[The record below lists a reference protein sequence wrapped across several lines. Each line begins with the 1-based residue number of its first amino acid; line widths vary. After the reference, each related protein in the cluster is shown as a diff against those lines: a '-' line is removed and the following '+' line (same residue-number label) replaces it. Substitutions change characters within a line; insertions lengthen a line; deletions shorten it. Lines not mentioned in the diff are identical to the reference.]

1 MSSKAQDGAIRVFVS
16 SYSASRRAQLE
27 NIVRKNKTT
36 MLVGSSYS
44 LTALT
49 RQLREFQPDI
59 LLAEINHA
67 DSLSIVR
74 PPTLDEESPSV
85 STVALIE
92 DPDIAWVVRALRN
105 GLKSILSRNASDEE
119 IITAIR
125 AAFSGSI
132 MLEPDIVEKILERV
146 PDSGSFSSG
155 QLIEELTA
163 REIEVL
169 GMLADGLANKA
180 IAAQLGISEHTVKFH
195 ISSVLSKMGAATRTE
210 AVTRGIRNGLIVI

>member
-1 MSSKAQDGAIRVFVS
+1 MSSKARDGAIRVFVS
-16 SYSASRRAQLE
+16 SYAASRRAQLE

-59 LLAEINHA
+59 LLAEISHA
-67 DSLSIVR
+67 DSLSIIR
-74 PPTLDEESPSV
+74 TPTLDEESPSV

-146 PDSGSFSSG
+146 PDSGSFSSC

-210 AVTRGIRNGLIVI
+210 AVTQGIRNGLIVI

>member
-1 MSSKAQDGAIRVFVS
+1 MSSKARDGAIRVFVS

-59 LLAEINHA
+59 LLAEISHA

-74 PPTLDEESPSV
+74 APTLDEESPSV

-210 AVTRGIRNGLIVI
+210 AVTQGIRNGLIVI

>member
-1 MSSKAQDGAIRVFVS
+1 MSSKARDGAIRVFVS
-16 SYSASRRAQLE
+16 SYAASRRAQLE

-59 LLAEINHA
+59 LLAEISHA
-67 DSLSIVR
+67 DSLSIIR
-74 PPTLDEESPSV
+74 TPTLDEESPSV

-210 AVTRGIRNGLIVI
+210 AVTQGIRNGLIVI

>member
-1 MSSKAQDGAIRVFVS
+1 MSSKSRDGAIRGFVS
-16 SYSASRRAQLE
+16 SYAASRRAQLE

-59 LLAEINHA
+59 LLAEISHA
-67 DSLSIVR
+67 DSLSIIR
-74 PPTLDEESPSV
+74 TPTLDEESPSV

-210 AVTRGIRNGLIVI
+210 AVTQGIRNGLIVI